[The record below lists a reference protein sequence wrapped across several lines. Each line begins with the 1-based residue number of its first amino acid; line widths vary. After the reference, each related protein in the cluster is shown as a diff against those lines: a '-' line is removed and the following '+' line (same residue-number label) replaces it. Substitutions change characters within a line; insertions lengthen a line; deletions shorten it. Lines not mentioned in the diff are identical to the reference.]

1 METTTTPKFAPM
13 PKPTARLTD
22 PVSPKPM
29 QAKPMPEAERLA
41 PQAHPLLTL
50 NTRQLGQALNEMIKK
65 TLAYAESLPAPRANL
80 SPADLLELVLDD
92 LRKKYA
98 CKRISGAEIR
108 KTLDSVCAAKAN
120 DVGHLLYPKHIL
132 RLGLT
137 NFFVFRQ
144 NELRPLEYQGLIPD
158 SSGVLPDA
166 PAPF

>member
-98 CKRISGAEIR
+98 CKRISA
-108 KTLDSVCAAKAN
+108 
-120 DVGHLLYPKHIL
+120 PKFGKH
-132 RLGLT
+132 
-137 NFFVFRQ
+137 
-144 NELRPLEYQGLIPD
+144 
-158 SSGVLPDA
+158 
-166 PAPF
+166 